1 MTSSGLNAAGEPELG
16 TVLTPHR
23 AGQLVKRIPE
33 LEHLAQADWHI
44 GEVRA
49 HIARQRTRVKHALD
63 TAQPSKLA
71 ESMLH
76 AFEASLGALEKH
88 RQLVLS
94 QLRRRSSE

>member
-1 MTSSGLNAAGEPELG
+1 MITSGLNAGGGPKLRSMLSPR
-16 TVLTPHR
+16 LT
-23 AGQLVKRIPE
+23 GQPINRIPE

-49 HIARQRTRVKHALD
+49 HIVRQRIKVKHVLD
-63 TAQPSKLA
+63 TAQPSELV

-76 AFEASLGALEKH
+76 AFEASLSALEKH
-88 RQLVLS
+88 RELVLS